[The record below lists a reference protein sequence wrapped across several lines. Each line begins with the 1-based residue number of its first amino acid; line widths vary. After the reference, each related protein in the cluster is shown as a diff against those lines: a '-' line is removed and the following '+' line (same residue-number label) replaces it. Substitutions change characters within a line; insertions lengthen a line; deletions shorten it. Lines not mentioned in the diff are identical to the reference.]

1 MSDIKGPL
9 LLLLLV
15 ALANLAGCSR
25 TPAKPIRPQLA
36 PHRSAAVSPSPATSV
51 PPVKSDRV
59 ITIHA
64 LDNEYHST
72 TAILRDNRL
81 DHQKGSHD

>member
-1 MSDIKGPL
+1 MSEIKGPL
-9 LLLLLV
+9 LLLILL
-15 ALANLAGCSR
+15 ALASVVSCSH
-25 TPAKPIRPQLA
+25 TPSKPPRPQVA
-36 PHRSAAVSPSPATSV
+36 PHWSAVASPSPAMSV
-51 PPVKSDRV
+51 PPRKSDRL